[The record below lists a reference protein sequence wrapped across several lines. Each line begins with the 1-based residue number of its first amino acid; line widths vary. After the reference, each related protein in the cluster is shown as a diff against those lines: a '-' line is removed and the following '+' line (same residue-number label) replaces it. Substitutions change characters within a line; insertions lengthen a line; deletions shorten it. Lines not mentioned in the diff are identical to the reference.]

1 MNQDE
6 INEREW
12 SNPDNWG
19 KRFGFYHGRLD
30 SRTWVR
36 KPHPW
41 MGWSLNLA
49 NPRGKVLVILFLL
62 LMCLLVVGA
71 PLLVVLLIR

>member
-12 SNPDNWG
+12 NNPDNWG
-19 KRFGFYHGRLD
+19 KRFGFYNSKLD
-30 SRTWVR
+30 SRAWVR

-49 NPRGKVLVILFLL
+49 NPLAKVLVLVFLL
-62 LMCLLVVGA
+62 LLGLVVVWSVLLVLQWGH
-71 PLLVVLLIR
+71 

>member
-12 SNPDNWG
+12 NNPDNWG
-19 KRFGFYHGRLD
+19 KRFGFYRSRLD

-36 KPHPW
+36 KPKPW
-41 MGWSLNLA
+41 MGWSLNMA
-49 NPRGKVLVILFLL
+49 NPLAKVLVLLFLL

-71 PLLVVLLIR
+71 PLLVLLLLR

>member
-12 SNPDNWG
+12 GTPDNWG
-19 KRFGFYHGRLD
+19 KRFGFYRSRLD
-30 SRTWVR
+30 SRIWVR
-36 KPHPW
+36 KPKPW
-41 MGWSLNLA
+41 MGLSLNLA
-49 NPRGKVLVILFLL
+49 HPLGKVLVFLFLL

-71 PLLVVLLIR
+71 LLLVLPGLH

>member
-1 MNQDE
+1 MNQAE

-19 KRFGFYHGRLD
+19 KRFGFYHSGLD
-30 SRTWVR
+30 SRIWVH
-36 KPHPW
+36 KPKPW

-49 NPRGKVLVILFLL
+49 SPRGKVMVLIFLL
-62 LMCLLVVGA
+62 LLCLLVVGA
-71 PLLVVLLIR
+71 PLLVLQLLH